1 MHFKVIVLCVFL
13 SLVQYITAINKCNED
28 IIENILKMNGCPQS
42 VLSKLHTFGDFKH
55 VLVPET
61 DTLNTLDYIH
71 GCINEPI
78 DGSSDATFTTGFSNK
93 SLGPHT
99 VNYHMEE
106 HECGHVTDF
115 HSSEYG
121 GQTEIYFLSIGSTGC
136 FYRCSIDGKEDSHQ
150 LVADFMKPLGFGF
163 KLNRPQGPAKPQYLK
178 KEYFKLCRTP
188 NLPRTSK
195 SQKKGIAYKA
205 VIKHLL
211 EVEIHC
217 DASCYSITFTG
228 TMPSTK
234 IVKLHTKLV
243 KPFPQINQTGLP

>member
-61 DTLNTLDYIH
+61 DMLDTLDYIH

-136 FYRCSIDGKEDSHQ
+136 FYRCSIDGKEGTEAGGCI
-150 LVADFMKPLGFGF
+150 VPLNGQDDHDTLQEAINNCEEELAQVGMVEPF
-163 KLNRPQGPAKPQYLK
+163 A
-178 KEYFKLCRTP
+178 
-188 NLPRTSK
+188 
-195 SQKKGIAYKA
+195 
-205 VIKHLL
+205 HLFDL
-211 EVEIHC
+211 
-217 DASCYSITFTG
+217 S
-228 TMPSTK
+228 P
-234 IVKLHTKLV
+234 
-243 KPFPQINQTGLP
+243 